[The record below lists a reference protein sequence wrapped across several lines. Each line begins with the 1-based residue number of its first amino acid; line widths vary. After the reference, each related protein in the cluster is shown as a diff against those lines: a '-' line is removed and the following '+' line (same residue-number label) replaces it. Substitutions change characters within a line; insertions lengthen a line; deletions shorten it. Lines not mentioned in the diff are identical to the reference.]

1 MKNIIVLLCLVLNLP
16 LFADTAR
23 EIFKEGYATNINTM
37 IALSSDDYMGA
48 GRYKLADDETLKVY
62 HLPIK
67 YNFDPIYKDFN
78 LYVNSTISR
87 AEIEDPFGYR
97 VSLNMFKLGFGLRY
111 KPKENFY
118 ISVGYSLIY
127 SVFKSTFNYS
137 KFVGTPYYDVFKAND
152 DLLNSRQE
160 NRSKFEYEFLNNYCI
175 IN

>member
-1 MKNIIVLLCLVLNLP
+1 
-16 LFADTAR
+16 
-23 EIFKEGYATNINTM
+23 M

-48 GRYKLADDETLKVY
+48 WRYKLADDETLKVY

-87 AEIEDPFGYR
+87 AEIEDPFGYK

-111 KPKENFY
+111 KPQLKY
-118 ISVGYSLIY
+118 
-127 SVFKSTFNYS
+127 
-137 KFVGTPYYDVFKAND
+137 
-152 DLLNSRQE
+152 
-160 NRSKFEYEFLNNYCI
+160 RSKFEYEFLNNYCI